1 MHLLND
7 RDDKGFISIMAI
19 WIIAFLAVISAEF
32 LLSVRNEMKTLLEMK
47 SSVQTYYVA
56 EMGFNKAVKAIVD
69 GELDNFYNSG
79 NSNKD
84 QNTDLS
90 KTFVWRLNSE
100 MPPVAVGDAF
110 FKVTIGNESGRLNIN
125 EAGEKSLNVL
135 FAGLGFNGNEIDIM
149 RDSIIDW
156 VDSDDFYR
164 INGAESDY
172 YKSLKKPYQCKNSKF
187 STKDEI
193 LLVRGMNRQA
203 YYSRNIPGCFSVLE
217 DSSLIEKKSDIQTY
231 VTLENRETAEEGIQ
245 QFLTLSG
252 KEKAKKKKEY
262 DYDKIN
268 INASTPATLL
278 ALPGMNEKIVSDVI
292 EYRKKSDFI
301 SINEFASITGPE
313 IFSGIKD
320 YVHVIKNKFYD
331 ITVDAWMADGSGKQ
345 KIKWIVF
352 IDSKD
357 GSKNIKILEKIINP
371 DIYAGLEYYD
381 YNRR

>member
-1 MHLLND
+1 MYLLND
-7 RDDKGFISIMAI
+7 HDDQGFISIMAI

-32 LLSVRNEMKTLLEMK
+32 LLSVRNEVKTLLEMK
-47 SSVQTYYVA
+47 SSVQAYYVA
-56 EMGFNKAVKAIVD
+56 EMGFNKAVKAIFD
-69 GELDNFYNSG
+69 GELDNLYNSG
-79 NSNKD
+79 NSNTD

-90 KTFVWRLNSE
+90 QVYVWRLNSE

-110 FKVTIGNESGRLNIN
+110 FKVFIGNESGRLNIN

-135 FAGLGFNGNEIDIM
+135 FTGLGFKDTEVDIM

-156 VDSDDFYR
+156 LDSDDFYK

-172 YKSLKKPYQCKNSKF
+172 YKALKKPYLCKNGNF

-203 YYSRNIPGCFSVLE
+203 FYSRNIPQSISIIE
-217 DSSLIEKKSDIQTY
+217 DTLMIKKKVESPSFMTVQS
-231 VTLENRETAEEGIQ
+231 EETNEGIQ
-245 QFLTLSG
+245 QFLTLSERE
-252 KEKAKKKKEY
+252 KEKKRKEY
-262 DYDKIN
+262 DYNKIN
-268 INASTPATLL
+268 INAASPAVLL
-278 ALPGMNEKIVSDVI
+278 ALPGMNEKIVSDII
-292 EYRKKSDFI
+292 EFRKKSDFI
-301 SINEFASITGPE
+301 NVEDIAKITGPE

-320 YVHVIKNKFYD
+320 YVHVLKNKFYE

-352 IDSKD
+352 IDNKD
-357 GSKNIKILEKIINP
+357 GNKKIKILEKNINP